1 MKIVSITFDDYLA
14 NWIIGS
20 AQKNKITISKFVR
33 DLLYQK
39 MQQGPVELNYKYTI
53 KLSSGYNQIHRNE
66 MGYIIFTAKL
76 LEQLIL
82 ATEEKGEILRNLAFE
97 ETENL
102 LKQMNFNNKK
112 QRLCVSIETMLF
124 TWLTTEAIRL
134 QLKVIPLIRRLV
146 ESFLIQNNLM
156 TDVQELSDLHKI
168 AIKNQITTCILL
180 EKLVN
185 QTVDDPKKII
195 DEVHLKT
202 DNMLLKLF
210 KEQAACL
217 IL

>member
-1 MKIVSITFDDYLA
+1 MKIVSIIFDDYLA

-39 MQQGPVELNYKYTI
+39 MQQGPVELNYNYTI

-102 LKQMNFNNKK
+102 LQQMNFNTKK

-124 TWLTTEAIRL
+124 TWLSSESTRL

-146 ESFLIQNNLM
+146 ESFFIQNNLM

-168 AIKNQITTCILL
+168 AIKHQITACILL

-185 QTVDDPKKII
+185 QTVEDPKKII

-210 KEQAACL
+210 KEQAAYL
-217 IL
+217 I